1 MAASKGNKQSAKI
14 QKLKSQLGAV
24 EETLAAIRDGR
35 VDALVVAG
43 PAGDRMLSLPGSETG
58 YRVFVEAMSEGAAT
72 VGNDGTILYCNRGF
86 ADIVGRPLETVIGS
100 PFRALVASADL
111 DRCSALLDLPDGPP
125 GRAEIAL
132 LGADSRE
139 IPTFLSVRRFEEH
152 GSRALCVVVTDLR
165 EQKRQEEV
173 LAAARLAQL
182 LTEQSM
188 EPTAVCDA
196 RGHIILAN
204 AAMNALCGC
213 NVLFRQIGDVLQMR
227 FNGGKAPTDVAPEIV
242 SGKRFRGT
250 EVVVMCDGQ
259 ARHMLLSA
267 GPMAVPG
274 ESARGFV
281 ITLFDIEDRKRAEE
295 ALKESEKLAETGR
308 LAATI
313 AHEIN
318 NPLESITNLLYLIS
332 ILPNVPEA
340 AAEYTRLAQAEL
352 ERVSR
357 ITRQTLAFHRQ
368 SDHPEAVRLGE
379 LVDSVIFLYSR
390 PAIAKHIEIAREVR
404 FSGEIMG
411 YPGELRQLL
420 SNLFA
425 NALEACPAGGKLRVR
440 VYEGCE
446 FHNSKKPGV
455 RIVIGDTGNGIA
467 PELFHRIFEP
477 FFTTKGA
484 KGSGL
489 GLWVTQSIVAKHNG
503 FIQMRSSTHPPRNGT
518 VFSIFLPFEA
528 AENDRRLLRVGA

>member
-1 MAASKGNKQSAKI
+1 MAANRGNKQSAHI
-14 QKLKSQLGAV
+14 QKLKSRLGAA

-35 VDALVVAG
+35 VDALVVSG
-43 PAGDRMLSLPGSETG
+43 PAGDRMVTLPGSETG

-72 VGNDGTILYCNRGF
+72 VGEDGTILYCNSGF
-86 ADIVGRPLETVIGS
+86 AALVGRPLETVIGS
-100 PFRALVASADL
+100 HFASLVAPADMA
-111 DRCSALLDLPDGPP
+111 RCSALLALPDGGP

-132 LGADSRE
+132 LGPDSRE
-139 IPTFLSVRRFEEH
+139 IPTFLSVTRFEEH

-173 LAAARLAQL
+173 LAAAKLAQL
-182 LTEQSM
+182 LTEQAM

-196 RGHIILAN
+196 RGRIILAN
-204 AAMNALCGC
+204 AAMNAICGC

-227 FNGGKAPTDVAPEIV
+227 FNGGRPPMDVAPEII
-242 SGKRFRGT
+242 SGKRFRST
-250 EVVVMCDGQ
+250 EIVVTCGRE

-267 GPMAVPG
+267 GTMAVPG

-281 ITLFDIEDRKRAEE
+281 ITLFDIEERKRAEE
-295 ALKESEKLAETGR
+295 ALRESEKLAETGR

-332 ILPNVPEA
+332 ILPAVPETV
-340 AAEYTRLAQAEL
+340 AEYTRLAQAEL

-368 SDHPEAVRLGE
+368 SDQPEPVRLGE

-390 PAIAKHIEIAREVR
+390 PAIAKHIEISREVR

-425 NALEACPAGGKLRVR
+425 NALEACPTGGRLRVR
-440 VYEGCE
+440 VYEGRE
-446 FHNSKKPGV
+446 FHNSSNPGV
-455 RIVIGDTGNGIA
+455 RIVIGDTGSGIA
-467 PELFHRIFEP
+467 PEFFSRIFEP

-489 GLWVTQSIVAKHNG
+489 GLWVTQGIVAKHHG
-503 FIQMRSSTHPPRNGT
+503 FIHMRSSTQAPRNGT
-518 VFSIFLPFEA
+518 VFSIFLPFHA
-528 AENDRRLLRVGA
+528 AEEEQKLLRIGA